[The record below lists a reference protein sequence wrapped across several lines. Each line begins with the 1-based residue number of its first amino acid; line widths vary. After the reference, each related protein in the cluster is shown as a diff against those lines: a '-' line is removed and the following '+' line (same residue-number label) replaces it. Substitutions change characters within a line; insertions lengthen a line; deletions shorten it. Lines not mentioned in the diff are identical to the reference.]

1 MEQSRKAWQ
10 LEVTC
15 TELTILQIAL
25 RRFMD
30 KYEGEVFEQHE
41 LQSTMD
47 ELWTYK
53 YISQIKDGQL

>member
-1 MEQSRKAWQ
+1 MEQPRKAWQ

-25 RRFMD
+25 RRFME
-30 KYEGEVFEQHE
+30 KYDGEVFEQHD
-41 LQSTMD
+41 LQSTME

-53 YISQIKDGQL
+53 YISQIKDGSL